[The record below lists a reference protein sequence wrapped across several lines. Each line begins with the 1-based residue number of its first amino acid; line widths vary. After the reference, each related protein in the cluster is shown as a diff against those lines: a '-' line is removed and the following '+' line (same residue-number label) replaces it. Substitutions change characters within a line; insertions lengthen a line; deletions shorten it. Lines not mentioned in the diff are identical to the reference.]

1 MKSWSKQISK
11 KKRESIEWTVDR
23 ALDLMQ
29 SQTERFHFFSR
40 LKNPHWI
47 QPLSERDCFTSPP
60 GLRHLPD
67 GFVQYPP
74 WPELLYLKNVTE
86 EVPDEVVDIV
96 SKLPRTDNLSV
107 YDGIL
112 DIILMLKDEQSVR
125 LKPKMIEYAELR
137 HHLLPHKFAD
147 LLAHWTAENETQAAM
162 ELAEI
167 LVQFHPDPR
176 AEEKHRRQ
184 TENGQSDVIASIDPL
199 LEPAPR
205 FDNWNY
211 HKIMDKGVRPLAVK
225 KPYDVAFMLI
235 EATANMVSL
244 RIGQNQLES
253 GTSSD
258 ASVLW
263 CARLDELISDNM
275 DSEQVLILIM
285 TYACEKVF
293 ENGSCE
299 EIEALNI
306 TLTDQ
311 RWDIFERLRQHLY
324 ALHPSEQTKPWIRDL
339 IVDHDNYA
347 KDWVYPYEIQRMI
360 RKSCEALGTTLL
372 TESERADIFDL
383 ILSDSVLKA
392 RRKRMGDQYTEA
404 GFKQWKRGF
413 YRLQFRPFASV
424 LFGKYTAY
432 FNTFDSDEAKDS
444 ITDETYFIDTKPV
457 ARFGVETRSP
467 KSSDELSKCT
477 DEELLCYINEW
488 QDEHSDKDAWP
499 ILVNIPALADAF
511 QTVFTKSIVPDD
523 SRLKFWLQE
532 KRDRIKRP
540 IYVRYMIKAIH
551 AQVEAGVFEPLDG
564 WFDFCTWAVS
574 RYQEND
580 THYVQGDTSPD
591 NPNWQPTKQAVGEF
605 VEDCLKEEANVPISN
620 HKQLA
625 EVLELLCTHS
635 DKELDNGI
643 RTLLDRNDPLTEAI
657 NHTRSRALETL
668 IKFGYWVRKHDQESE
683 LNEVKRILAQRFK
696 TGAEFPLTVP
706 EYAILGRNFTHIFNF
721 DETWSIA
728 QKSCFFPQDDMP
740 AWRAALSSFLIFT
753 KPYKAVF
760 ETVRGEFSIAL
771 KKLDYMDQKEL
782 LTGNVIASLGE
793 HLFMYYIWN
802 MYPLEGTD
810 SLLDHFYQKTNEK
823 RWYWGKLFDHVG
835 RLLRNTGKQLEES
848 IKSKVTSFFEWRLE
862 AGEPLEIR
870 EFTNWLDAECLE
882 ADWRLVAYSRILD
895 VPEVLH
901 VGSGERQEAYLHTKS
916 LRSMLPDYREH
927 VLLCFEKLIHAM
939 PEDGLAYIP
948 SDDAK
953 AILKA
958 GRNHED
964 GTIRQTAERTRETLL
979 QRGQLGFL
987 DLDD

>member
-1 MKSWSKQISK
+1 MKSWSKPTS
-11 KKRESIEWTVDR
+11 ETIERTLALIEKETVR
-23 ALDLMQ
+23 Q
-29 SQTERFHFFSR
+29 RFFSQ
-40 LKNPHWI
+40 LKNPLWI
-47 QPLSERDCFTSPP
+47 QPLFDRGYFKCPP
-60 GLRHLPD
+60 GIKYLPD
-67 GFVQYPP
+67 DLVQYPP
-74 WPELLYLKNVTE
+74 WSEMQYLKNVTE

-96 SKLPRTDNLSV
+96 SELPQTDNPRV
-107 YDGIL
+107 YDDIL
-112 DIILMLKDEQSVR
+112 DIILMLKGERSVR
-125 LKPKMIEYAELR
+125 IKTKMIQYADLR
-137 HHLLPHKFAD
+137 YHLLPYKFAEI
-147 LLAHWTAENETQAAM
+147 LTHWTAENETQAALD
-162 ELAEI
+162 LAKI

-176 AEEKHRRQ
+176 AEEKRRRQ
-184 TENGQSDVIASIDPL
+184 TENSQSDVITSIDSL

-205 FDNWNY
+205 FDDWNY
-211 HKIMDKGVRPLAVK
+211 REIMDKGVRQLAAK
-225 KPYDVAFMLI
+225 EPYDVAFMLI
-235 EATANMVSL
+235 EATANMIFLSTS
-244 RIGQNQLES
+244 QNQLDS
-253 GTSSD
+253 GTTSD

-263 CARLDELISDNM
+263 SSKLDEQISDDM
-275 DSEQVLILIM
+275 DSEQVLILTM

-299 EIEALNI
+299 EIEVLNC

-324 ALHPSEQTKPWIRDL
+324 ALHPCEQTKPWIRDL
-339 IVDHDNYA
+339 IVDNDNYA
-347 KDWVYPYEIQRMI
+347 KDWIYPYEFQRMI
-360 RKSCEALGTTLL
+360 RKSCEDLGTTLL
-372 TESERADIFDL
+372 TESERATIFDL

-404 GFKQWKRGF
+404 VFEQWKREF

-424 LFGKYTAY
+424 LFGKYTTY
-432 FNTFDSDEAKDS
+432 LKTFDSNETKDS
-444 ITDETYFIDTKPV
+444 ITDETYFIDTKPTV
-457 ARFGVETRSP
+457 RWGVETRSP
-467 KSSDELSKCT
+467 KTSDELSKFT

-488 QDEHSDKDAWP
+488 QDEHSDKDDWS
-499 ILVNIPALADAF
+499 IQINIPGLASAF
-511 QTVFTKSIVPDD
+511 QNVFTKSIVPDN

-564 WFDFCTWAVS
+564 WFDFCIWAVS
-574 RYQEND
+574 RYKEND

-605 VEDCLKEEANVPISN
+605 VEDCLTKDANIQISN
-620 HKQLA
+620 RKLLA
-625 EVLELLCTHS
+625 ELLKVLCTQS
-635 DKELDNGI
+635 DNELDQGI
-643 RTLLDRNDPLTEAI
+643 RTLLDRNAPLTEAI

-683 LNEVKRILAQRFK
+683 LNEVKCILAQRFK

-721 DETWSIA
+721 DKTWTIA
-728 QKSCFFPQDDMP
+728 HKSCFFPQHYIP
-740 AWRAALSSFLIFT
+740 AWRAAFSSFLIFT

-760 ETVRGEFSIAL
+760 ESVRGDFIVAL
-771 KKLDYMDQKEL
+771 KKLDCMDQKEL
-782 LTGNVIASLGE
+782 LVGNVITSLGE
-793 HLFMYYIWN
+793 HLFKYYILD
-802 MYPLEGTD
+802 MYSLAGTD
-810 SLLDHFYQKTNEK
+810 SMLDHFYQKTNEK
-823 RWYWGKLFDHVG
+823 RWYWGNLFDHVG

-848 IKSKVTSFFEWRLE
+848 LKSKATSFFEWRLK
-862 AGEPLEIR
+862 AGEPLELR
-870 EFTNWLDAECLE
+870 EFTCWLDAECLE
-882 ADWRLVAYSRILD
+882 ADWRLDAYSRILD

-916 LRSMLPDYREH
+916 LRSMLPEYLEH
-927 VLLCFEKLIHAM
+927 VLSCFEKLIHAM
-939 PEDGLAYIP
+939 PEDGLVYVP

-953 AILKA
+953 AILNA

-964 GTIRQTAERTRETLL
+964 EITRQTAERTRETLL